1 MNAARCQRL
10 IGVVILDIVVLWNT
24 MYHDQVVRFE
34 AISLSMMSKEDRW
47 GKIFHFSMTYYVD
60 GPRGIFVI
68 ITKREYLNNFL
79 CPKFLGINFPLKPT
93 WKLIYSF
100 LYNII

>member
-1 MNAARCQRL
+1 
-10 IGVVILDIVVLWNT
+10 

-60 GPRGIFVI
+60 GPHRIFVI
-68 ITKREYLNNFL
+68 ITKREYLNNFVK
-79 CPKFLGINFPLKPT
+79 PTFLGINLPPKPT
-93 WKLIYSF
+93 
-100 LYNII
+100 